1 MFDKT
6 FVGLF
11 SSLDAMTLGDFLNC
25 VVVALI
31 LGGVLAVVYCLRTTH
46 SAGFVVTL
54 ALLPATVAV
63 VIMMV
68 NGNLGAG
75 VAVAG
80 TFSLIRFRSAPGT
93 AREICA
99 IFIAMAVGLSC
110 GMGYPLFGAIFA
122 GIICLMLAVYT
133 LANFGGRRNASM
145 SRVLRITVP
154 ENLDYPNVFD
164 DLFQKYTVRTVLTD
178 VRTTNLGSL
187 NRLTYELVLKK
198 PGTEKQMIDDLRCRN
213 GNLEISMSIMPG
225 DSREI
230 L

>member
-1 MFDKT
+1 MLNKT
-6 FVGLF
+6 FAGLF
-11 SSLDAMTLGDFLNC
+11 TTLDAMTLGDFLTC
-25 VVVALI
+25 VVVALVV
-31 LGGVLAVVYCLRTTH
+31 GAVLAVVYCVRTAH

-99 IFIAMAVGLSC
+99 IFIAMAVGLAC

-122 GIICLMLAVYT
+122 GIICLMLVVYT
-133 LANFGGRRNASM
+133 LVNFGGRRNASV

-154 ENLDYPNVFD
+154 ENLDYPNAFD
-164 DLFQKYTVRTVLTD
+164 DLFQKYTLRAVLTD
-178 VRTTNLGSL
+178 VKTTNLGSL
-187 NRLTYELVLKK
+187 NRLTYELMLKK

-213 GNLEISMSIMPG
+213 GNLEISMSMTPG